1 MRRTLRLADPC
12 EERVTCGPEPLEPVK
27 GCQNLPS
34 LAVYFY
40 VSILVD
46 LLDGMYDQTHQQQQY
61 VVHSGYPA
69 TTRPT
74 AGACSANIAG
84 LTHRHGCLAPFHRQE
99 VVHHDLKAQK
109 KKKPKSDRRLEQHV
123 VANSS
128 VLETLAWVEGKEHN
142 LGLRSPTGLSQT
154 SIPSRA
160 KTNNRHGWKRSDPT
174 LHASLRGISPCF
186 HHGVPP
192 VFLREGVSS
201 MPCRLGFPL
210 QNRERNRTLFLSSS
224 MKAKCA
230 GMQRLCH
237 SPYLRII
244 ARVMGI

>member
-109 KKKPKSDRRLEQHV
+109 KKKAKIRSTVGATRCSKFLGPGDACMGGGKRAQPRIEITDRAEPNQYPVTRKDEQQARV
-123 VANSS
+123 EEVGPNVACI
-128 VLETLAWVEGKEHN
+128 
-142 LGLRSPTGLSQT
+142 T
-154 SIPSRA
+154 SWNFA
-160 KTNNRHGWKRSDPT
+160 M
-174 LHASLRGISPCF
+174 F
-186 HHGVPP
+186 PP
-192 VFLREGVSS
+192 R
-201 MPCRLGFPL
+201 
-210 QNRERNRTLFLSSS
+210 SSS
-224 MKAKCA
+224 
-230 GMQRLCH
+230 RL
-237 SPYLRII
+237 ST
-244 ARVMGI
+244 